1 MPKATQKQTK
11 EHNTS
16 LILKTIFEQ
25 DGTSRAE
32 IARTT
37 RLTKTTVSSIVADL
51 MQEELVEE
59 IGFGNSDGGKPPI
72 LLSVVDDARC
82 FIGIDLAN
90 SEFRGAIVNLRGEIV
105 QRLNLSISGRDS
117 VSALELIYTLID
129 KLLAVS
135 DKSICG
141 IGIGTPGLIDPHKGV
156 IRRAVNLD
164 WQDLPLRSL
173 LEERYNLP
181 CYITNDC
188 QAAALGEYTFGENSA
203 TSNLVVLKVGRGIG
217 SGIVLNGQLYY
228 GDGYSAGEIG
238 HLVVIEDGKTCAC
251 GNRGCLETV
260 ASTRALARRAREI
273 AQSNPNSKLFQFVTT
288 PDEINTDIILHA
300 LEAGDEDIKNVI
312 AEAGYYLGIALA
324 NIVGVLNV
332 QHIVIAGSA
341 ARFGDTLLAPIKNT
355 MRRHSLSILADET
368 NVNFSSL
375 GQDIVIKGAASLL
388 LANELQLI

>member
-11 EHNTS
+11 KHNTS
-16 LILKTIFEQ
+16 LILKTIYEQ
-25 DGTSRAE
+25 DGTSRAD

-37 RLTKTTVSSIVADL
+37 RLTKTTVSSIVVDL
-51 MQEELVEE
+51 MQEGLVEE

-117 VSALELIYTLID
+117 VSALELIYTVID

-141 IGIGTPGLIDPHKGV
+141 IGIGTPGLINPHKGV
-156 IRRAVNLD
+156 IRRAVNLE

-181 CYITNDC
+181 CYIANDC

-238 HLVVIEDGKTCAC
+238 HLVVIEEGETCAC

-260 ASTRALARRAREI
+260 ASTRALVRRAREI
-273 AQSNPNSKLFQFVTT
+273 AQSNPNSKLFHFVTA
-288 PDEINTDIILHA
+288 PDEINTDILLQA
-300 LEAGDEDIKNVI
+300 LDDGDEDIKNVI

-324 NIVGVLNV
+324 KLVGVLNV

-388 LANELQLI
+388 LANELQLV